1 MPSAKKFL
9 KTIFHLFYHSTMKT
23 TQQVREK
30 QAVYG
35 YAALDNKELAILS
48 EIKNFENYETTDQ
61 FKAMQQLVARG
72 SWQPERK
79 ITCSRD
85 AYNAIPELQNLDHE
99 EFWILYLNRQN
110 KIISRKRLAVGG
122 VAGCVVDPKI
132 IAKSC
137 FEQPRIV
144 SNVIVAHNHPS
155 GNLQPSS
162 ADIEISKKIKQGLN
176 LFDINLFDS
185 IIVGHHQEYYSLS
198 DEGII

>member
-1 MPSAKKFL
+1 
-9 KTIFHLFYHSTMKT
+9 
-23 TQQVREK
+23 
-30 QAVYG
+30 
-35 YAALDNKELAILS
+35 
-48 EIKNFENYETTDQ
+48 
-61 FKAMQQLVARG
+61 
-72 SWQPERK
+72 
-79 ITCSRD
+79 
-85 AYNAIPELQNLDHE
+85 
-99 EFWILYLNRQN
+99 
-110 KIISRKRLAVGG
+110 

-137 FEQPRIV
+137 FEQPRNV

-185 IIVGHHQEYYSLS
+185 IIVGHYREYYSLS

>member
-1 MPSAKKFL
+1 
-9 KTIFHLFYHSTMKT
+9 MKT
-23 TQQVREK
+23 AQVREK

-35 YAALDNKELAILS
+35 YAALDNVELALLAG
-48 EIKNFENYETTDQ
+48 IKDYENYESTEQ
-61 FKAMQQLVARG
+61 FKAMQHLVARG

-85 AYNAIPELQNLDHE
+85 AFNAIPELQNLDHE

-110 KIISRKRLAVGG
+110 KVISRKRLAVGG

-155 GNLQPSS
+155 GNLQPSNE
-162 ADIEISKKIKQGLN
+162 DINISKQIKQGLN
-176 LFDINLFDS
+176 LFNINLFDS
-185 IIVGHHQEYYSLS
+185 IIVGHHQEYYSFS
-198 DEGII
+198 DEEII